1 MEEHTGFIGIV
12 EPGSSEVIFK
22 EFRYND
28 SEESINSA
36 FIEIIKTVTGKED
49 GKISNAGFLPNP
61 FTEFTMFMNHD
72 QFDPDI
78 KYNVGFFGTPIF
90 GTMVFLQVLPDEDK
104 TVRPI
109 SEDKKDIL
117 SRSIANLKKFEK
129 ESGIYDAMIK
139 TDKNKFLEEFIKE
152 QNTILEETTKDIEGK
167 NNKELE
173 KAKEELKATTGSD
186 EVDKDI

>member
-12 EPGSSEVIFK
+12 EPGSSEVTFK